1 MSKDE
6 MRTFISQ
13 LIQEGE
19 QWKSMKMVVLGN
31 GRIGKT
37 TLLRAFDK
45 LLDPSSIHVCSLS
58 IISFLFFNFHI
69 YCDKQTTIQ
78 STIGVDCNT
87 LDLGGGQITVWDFA
101 GQQEYTVTHQ
111 FFLSMEVCHY

>member
-1 MSKDE
+1 MFSQSIQFDPVLFLFISETFHRNSVPRRVDMSEKE

-37 TLLRAFDK
+37 TLLRTFDK

-58 IISFLFFNFHI
+58 IFFLFFNF
-69 YCDKQTTIQ
+69 
-78 STIGVDCNT
+78 
-87 LDLGGGQITVWDFA
+87 
-101 GQQEYTVTHQ
+101 
-111 FFLSMEVCHY
+111 